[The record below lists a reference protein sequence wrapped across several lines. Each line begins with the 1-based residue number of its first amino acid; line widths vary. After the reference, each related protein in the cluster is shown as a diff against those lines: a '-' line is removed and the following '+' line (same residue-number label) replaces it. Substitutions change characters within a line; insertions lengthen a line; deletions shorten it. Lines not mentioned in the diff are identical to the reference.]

1 MANVRCPGTWDE
13 VLAAFEVDL
22 ASKGRAQN
30 SIEAYAMT
38 LRLFGR
44 FYRERLE
51 KPGPH
56 VSRLQE
62 TDLHGFVDHLRSER
76 YLAATSLNR
85 AISALNGFSRYLL
98 EMRWHRRDIARDLRT
113 FYSAVPSRPT
123 RLTRPEVYR
132 LLSAVN
138 LNAKNGRRDLAMV
151 QLLLQCG
158 LRVGELTRLVVD
170 DVEVHKSV
178 GRVRIRDEKTRSDR
192 VVPLNASARTALKN
206 YLDACGERSGGE
218 PLFLSQQGRALSI
231 KSVQYQIKK
240 YLCAAGRAD
249 LSARDLRH
257 HFALGVYGRNGNL
270 AIVQRLLGHR
280 NMATTA
286 RYVNPSEDE
295 IAAAEEA
302 LPENVYHAET
312 PIEPT
317 S

>member
-13 VLAAFEVDL
+13 VLAAFEADL
-22 ASKGRAQN
+22 ERKGRSPH
-30 SIEAYAMT
+30 SIDAYGST

-62 TDLHGFVDHLRSER
+62 TDLHGFVDYLRSER
-76 YLAATSLNR
+76 YLAASSLNR
-85 AISALNGFSRYLL
+85 AISALNGFSRYLV

-206 YLDACGERSGGE
+206 YLDSCGERSGGE
-218 PLFLSQQGRALSI
+218 PLF
-231 KSVQYQIKK
+231 
-240 YLCAAGRAD
+240 
-249 LSARDLRH
+249 
-257 HFALGVYGRNGNL
+257 GVR
-270 AIVQRLLGHR
+270 
-280 NMATTA
+280 
-286 RYVNPSEDE
+286 
-295 IAAAEEA
+295 
-302 LPENVYHAET
+302 
-312 PIEPT
+312 
-317 S
+317 